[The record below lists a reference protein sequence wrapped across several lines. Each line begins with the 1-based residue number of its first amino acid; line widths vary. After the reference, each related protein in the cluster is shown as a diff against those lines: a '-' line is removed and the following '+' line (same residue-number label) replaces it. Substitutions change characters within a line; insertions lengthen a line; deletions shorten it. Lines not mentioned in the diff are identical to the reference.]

1 MEKTTPD
8 RTLDPF
14 AQWCLPDGTLHTK
27 KSMRQAAL
35 AEFRRLRQQTKPSLP
50 QDGSRGQYDAYTETM
65 IAALDEDKGQA

>member
-1 MEKTTPD
+1 
-8 RTLDPF
+8 
-14 AQWCLPDGTLHTK
+14 
-27 KSMRQAAL
+27 MRQAAL